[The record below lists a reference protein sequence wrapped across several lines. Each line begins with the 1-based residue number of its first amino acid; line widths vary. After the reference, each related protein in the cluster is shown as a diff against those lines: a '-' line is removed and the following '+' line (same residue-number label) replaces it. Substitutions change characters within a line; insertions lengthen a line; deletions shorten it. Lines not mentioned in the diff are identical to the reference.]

1 MASVRLCEGDSN
13 DVLVELAAEGVQVHS
28 AVMDP
33 PYYLESIVKRFG
45 KKGSKAAKDV
55 ADGRFARQSRG
66 FMERTWDADDNG
78 YRIAHDEMFWRKVFN
93 LLLPGGFCL
102 AFSHAKTGHH
112 QAVAMEKAG
121 FIMHPFIAWT
131 YHTGFPKAHA
141 IHKPKNGLVATEEWE
156 GWYHSTQT
164 MKPALEPI
172 YVGQKP
178 FSEKT
183 GIANVLKHGAGAMNV
198 DACRAPGEKWP
209 SNLLTDGSAAVG
221 ARVPLEYFA
230 SFPLEANI
238 FHHGKATKEDRA
250 GSDHATVKPVAL
262 MRHLVRLVTPKYGF
276 VLDPFAGTGTT
287 GQAALDEGRHAIL
300 IEREPDYVADIKRRF
315 SLEGDTSEG
324 VESGYV
330 AFLRSLVA

>member
-1 MASVRLCEGDSN
+1 MPTVRLCEGDAN

-28 AVMDP
+28 VVTDP

-45 KKGSKAAKDV
+45 KEGSKAAK
-55 ADGRFARQSRG
+55 AGTDGRFARQSRG
-66 FMERTWDADDNG
+66 FMERTWDGGDNG
-78 YRIAHDEMFWRKVFN
+78 YKIAHDPEFWRRVYN
-93 LLLPGGFCL
+93 LLLPGGYCL
-102 AFSHAKTGHH
+102 AFSHASTGHH
-112 QAVAMEKAG
+112 QAVAMEAAG
-121 FIMHPFIAWT
+121 FKMHPFIAWT

-141 IHKPKNGLVATEEWE
+141 IHKPEKSPVGTEEWE

-164 MKPALEPI
+164 LKPALEPI

-198 DACRAPGEKWP
+198 DACRGPGDRWP
-209 SNLLTDGSAAVG
+209 SNLLTDGSPEVG

-262 MRHLVRLVTPKYGF
+262 LRHLVRLVTPKYGF
-276 VLDPFAGTGTT
+276 VLDPFAGSGTT
-287 GQAALDEGRHAIL
+287 GQAAMEAGMNAIL
-300 IEREPDYVADIKRRF
+300 VERELDYITDIKRRF
-315 SLEGDTSEG
+315 DLDREEMED
-324 VESGYV
+324 GY
-330 AFLRSLVA
+330 AAILRSLVA